1 MMGIYVPDREAQK
14 SLEKAKLFP
23 AFPYKFSLS
32 PSEAPVSGPSA
43 LG

>member
-14 SLEKAKLFP
+14 SLEKAKLFL
-23 AFPYKFSLS
+23 AVSFKFSGS

-43 LG
+43 QV